1 MTLLEA
7 WKDSLQLC
15 KPQAIKLMLLATVN
29 AMKQALKA
37 LCKPWFLVPMAL
49 AGIVSWILRSV
60 VVALSAYGFAI
71 WTLFLAVRPSM
82 EIKNWAYFKKY
93 YLYFLRFIVELLL
106 WMVAIFACLI
116 AWEYLFVP
124 FGHTH
129 SLFATKKILFTPI
142 NYIAT
147 FPALFFAAVLWVAH
161 SANIVYYAVFFYL
174 DKVGGVFI
182 SFKKALTLLY
192 YNVPMIVLYTGIIWA
207 VKFVFQTVPAYL
219 LNSMLLAN
227 MIPHYAFFVI
237 IAVVAFGILP
247 FIAYLFSFCL
257 ISNIYTKR
265 VHDQYA
271 LYQ

>member
-15 KPQAIKLMLLATVN
+15 KPQAIKLMLLATLN
-29 AMKQALKA
+29 AMKHAVRT
-37 LCKPWFLVPMAL
+37 LCTAWFLVPMML
-49 AGIVSWILRSV
+49 AGIAAIILQSV
-60 VVALSAYGFAI
+60 VVALLAYGFAI
-71 WTLFLAVRPSM
+71 GTVFLAVRPSM

-93 YLYFLRFIVELLL
+93 YLYFLQFIVVLLL
-106 WMVAIFACLI
+106 WMIVIFTCLI

-129 SLFATKKILFTPI
+129 SLFASKKIIFTPI

-147 FPALFFAAVLWVAH
+147 FPALFFTAVLWVAH
-161 SANIVYYAVFFYL
+161 TVHIVYYAVFFYL
-174 DKVGGVFI
+174 DKVGGVFTT
-182 SFKKALTLLY
+182 FKKALTLFY
-192 YNVPMIVLYTGIIWA
+192 YNAPIIVLYTAIIWI

-219 LNSMLLAN
+219 LNSMLLAD
-227 MIPHYAFFVI
+227 MIPNYTLFVI
-237 IAVVAFGILP
+237 GAAVVFGILP